1 VTEPAGASPPPRR
14 KRPLHVRIFIG
25 LAAGAIAG
33 LVANVAFP
41 SSPWVAFAA
50 KYVADPVGR
59 VFVNFITMA
68 VVPLIFA
75 ALALG
80 VAGLRDVSTLGRV
93 GAKTL
98 GYTLLVTTISVLIGV
113 GLANAFRPGDLVDEA
128 GKKALREK
136 MAIPESIERAAAQS
150 PSAVDS
156 IVAIVPRNPVDAAA
170 RALDGQMLA
179 LMFFS
184 LVVGVALLRVPAEKG
199 AAFTSFLESLY
210 AVAARIVSFGLALAP
225 IGVFALLFSLTSK
238 LGPDILGS
246 LAAYALVVVAGL
258 ALQQFGVYPLLLR
271 FLSGVSPVLFFKKIK
286 LVMLTAFSTAS
297 SNVTLPVALEATEK
311 ELGVPRQVSS
321 FVLTV
326 GSTANQNG
334 TALFEGV
341 TVLFLAQL
349 LGVDLSLG
357 QQCVVVLLS
366 VVAGIGTAG
375 VPSGS
380 IPAIMLLLESVGI
393 PGVAIGIILGVNHPL
408 DMCRTVLNVTGDVA
422 AAVYV
427 ARSEGMPLDPIR
439 RARST

>member
-1 VTEPAGASPPPRR
+1 MTAGPPPGRR
-14 KRPLHVRIFIG
+14 LPLHVRIFIG
-25 LAAGAIAG
+25 LAVGAAAG
-33 LVANVAFP
+33 LSANVFFSGA
-41 SSPWVAFAA
+41 PWVAAA
-50 KYVADPVGR
+50 TKYVSDPVGR
-59 VFVNFITMA
+59 LFVNFITMA
-68 VVPLIFA
+68 VVPLILS

-98 GYTLLVTTISVLIGV
+98 GYTLVVTTVSVLIGV
-113 GLANAFRPGDLVDEA
+113 GLANAFRPGDLVDA
-128 GKKALREK
+128 VGKAELRQR
-136 MAIPESIERAAAQS
+136 MAIPEAIGRAARES
-150 PSAVDS
+150 PSAIDS

-170 RALDGQMLA
+170 RALDGQMLG

-184 LVVGVALLRVPAEKG
+184 LVLGIALLRVPREKS
-199 AAFTSFLESLY
+199 ASLVAVLESLF
-210 AVAARIVSFGLALAP
+210 AVASRIVGFGLALAP
-225 IGVFALLFSLTSK
+225 VGVAALLFSLTAK

-246 LAAYALVVVAGL
+246 LAAYALVVVLGL

-271 FLSGVSPVLFFKKIK
+271 YVSGVSPVAFFRKIK

-311 ELGVPRQVSS
+311 DLGVPREVSS

-357 QQCVVVLLS
+357 QQCVVVALS

-375 VPSGS
+375 VPAGS

-393 PGVAIGIILGVNHPL
+393 PGVAIGIILGINHPL
-408 DMCRTVLNVTGDVA
+408 DMCRTVLNVTGDIA

-427 ARSEGMPLDPIR
+427 ARSEGIELAPIR
-439 RARST
+439 R